1 MEIVYQYTIFPYI
14 RTKVICY
21 FIYNQKT
28 ILKTKSIITDII
40 RRCFPYTLLVIGL
53 VFVCNT
59 IGYAGNLITI
69 SSVKVSKDYPA
80 SFVLT
85 LERNDIVTVNF
96 NKKSGNADIN
106 QLEVRIIDLN
116 QQEEETMVT
125 FDRSGRDF
133 LAKYDGNY
141 RVDFIYNGKGSGIFK
156 ERSLE
161 LSLSIDLDG
170 YEGIKEGESKEVLH
184 ATNVVIEEGESSAF
198 KVVYYLKKDDKITVS
213 STDKKAA
220 FLKLNI
226 TQQPKILS
234 VRGSTIIDITSD
246 GTYTFNFYLD
256 EDEEGGSLLNLREL
270 LSKDDVL
277 FRDLSIYRERAVD
290 FSKLSAANKNDND
303 GNNANNDDLF
313 NSSSSTLE
321 EEDENGLGFD
331 LEKLLSE
338 TNKGS
343 EEFNSMLLAT
353 MKEMQESMNKKNVR
367 TIVTSIPSDL
377 QMRLEPELNFA
388 SNNENRKCQTIPL
401 QPTGF
406 DIWFYWVGVGE
417 NAEQAYEEHND
428 EITNI
433 YKKSFADVAAE
444 HIYGKFGNPE
454 LGRKNPSY
462 PNEARYGEYLNE
474 DAEYAIVDFENM
486 RRFMAGERYNKLN
499 KPARNAKYI
508 TADNGISG
516 KAADDG
522 DMYFCACNNNKATPV
537 SVFFKFIAIDYE
549 EIEY

>member
-1 MEIVYQYTIFPYI
+1 MI
-14 RTKVICY
+14 
-21 FIYNQKT
+21 N
-28 ILKTKSIITDII
+28 
-40 RRCFPYTLLVIGL
+40 
-53 VFVCNT
+53 
-59 IGYAGNLITI
+59 I
-69 SSVKVSKDYPA
+69 SSIKVSKDYPA

-85 LERNDIVTVNF
+85 LERNDIVTIDF

-116 QQEEETMVT
+116 QQEEETMEV
-125 FDRSGRDF
+125 FNRSGRDF

-141 RVDFIYNGKGSGIFK
+141 RVDFIYNGKGSGIFR
-156 ERSLE
+156 ERSME
-161 LSLSIDLDG
+161 IGVSIDLDG
-170 YEGIKEGESKEVLH
+170 YEGLKEGESKEVLH
-184 ATNVVIEEGESSAF
+184 ATNAVIEEGESNAL
-198 KVVYYLKKDDKITVS
+198 KVVYYLNKGDKITVS
-213 STDKKAA
+213 STDKKSA

-234 VRGSTIIDITSD
+234 VKGSTVIDIMSD
-246 GTYTFNFYLD
+246 GTYTLNFYLD
-256 EDEEGGSLLNLREL
+256 EDEEGTSLLNLREL

-290 FSKLSAANKNDND
+290 FSKLASSNKNSSD
-303 GNNANNDDLF
+303 GSNTKSDDLF
-313 NSSSSTLE
+313 NSSSSNLE
-321 EEDENGLGFD
+321 EEEGNGLGFD

-343 EEFNSMLLAT
+343 EEFNKSLLQT
-353 MKEMQESMNKKNVR
+353 MKDMQESLNKKNIK

-377 QMRLEPELNFA
+377 QMRLEPEMNFS
-388 SNNENRKCQTIPL
+388 SNNENRKCQAIPL
-401 QPTGF
+401 QPTSF
-406 DIWFYWVGVGE
+406 NIWFYWVGVGE
-417 NAEQAYEEHND
+417 NAEQAYEEHNS

-462 PNEARYGEYLNE
+462 PDETRYGQFLNE

-486 RRFMAGERYNKLN
+486 RKFMAGDRYNKLN
-499 KPARNAKYI
+499 KPARNATYI

-516 KAADDG
+516 KAANDEE
-522 DMYFCACNNNKATPV
+522 MYFCACNNNKATPV